1 MVDLSSQ
8 SDEYCPS
15 LLTPR
20 RSTKLSSK
28 LSVSF
33 LRYFA
38 RSSNYKVVKPCVKMP
53 LGLRDLFRSRDS
65 RLQLPLSTP
74 PSSIPRL
81 SRGQSSQAAAP
92 QDLAVQPSQ
101 ATVGPALTAA
111 NTQASLAPIGE
122 GQNYGVEVLYDG
134 GIEASVDI
142 VFVHG
147 LTGNA
152 YNTWLHKD
160 PRVHWP
166 SELLRQDIPDAR
178 ILSFGFDA
186 DIVNFWNPVSNS
198 RLSNH
203 AESLVGDLVRKRERT
218 NTETRKILFVA
229 HSLGGLVIEYA
240 LSHSRNTAEKF
251 LHQVER
257 YTAGIIFLGVPHYG
271 ADLVSWGK
279 FGTRMVGILRRA
291 NKDIVAVLDPGSEM
305 LREVQKGFHII
316 LRLRKDEGSEIS
328 ITCFFEELPVITVGE
343 V

>member
-20 RSTKLSSK
+20 RSTKLS
-28 LSVSF
+28 VFF
-33 LRYFA
+33 LIYVA
-38 RSSNYKVVKPCVKMP
+38 RSSNYKVVKHCIKMP
-53 LGLRDLFRSRDS
+53 LGLRNLFQSRDS
-65 RLQLPLSTP
+65 RSQLPLSTP

-81 SRGQSSQAAAP
+81 SRGHSSQDVAP

-111 NTQASLAPIGE
+111 NTQASLASIGE
-122 GQNYGVEVLYDG
+122 GQNYGVKVLYDG
-134 GIEASVDI
+134 GIVASVDI

-160 PRVHWP
+160 ARVHWP

-178 ILSFGFDA
+178 ILSFGYDA

-203 AESLVGDLVRKRERT
+203 AESLVGDLVRRRERT

-257 YTAGIIFLGVPHYG
+257 CTAGIIFLGVPHYG
-271 ADLVSWGK
+271 ADLVSWAK
-279 FGTRMVGILRRA
+279 FGTRMVGVLRQA
-291 NKDIVAVLDPGSEM
+291 NKDIVGVLDPGSEM

>member
-1 MVDLSSQ
+1 MSFSHIRCTLFQLQ
-8 SDEYCPS
+8 SRKALHKDAFRIEEPF
-15 LLTPR
+15 PVER
-20 RSTKLSSK
+20 
-28 LSVSF
+28 F
-33 LRYFA
+33 
-38 RSSNYKVVKPCVKMP
+38 KVTITT
-53 LGLRDLFRSRDS
+53 LDAS
-65 RLQLPLSTP
+65 
-74 PSSIPRL
+74 SSIPRL
-81 SRGQSSQAAAP
+81 SRGHSSPDVAP

-111 NTQASLAPIGE
+111 NTQASLASIGE
-122 GQNYGVEVLYDG
+122 GQNYGVKVLYDG

-160 PRVHWP
+160 ARVHWP
-166 SELLRQDIPDAR
+166 SEILRQDIPDAR
-178 ILSFGFDA
+178 ILSFGYDA

-203 AESLVGDLVRKRERT
+203 AESLVGDLVRMRERT

-257 YTAGIIFLGVPHYG
+257 RTAGIIFLGVPHYG
-271 ADLVSWGK
+271 ADLVSWAK
-279 FGTRMVGILRRA
+279 FGTRMVGVLKQA
-291 NKDIVAVLDPGSEM
+291 NKDIVGVLDPGSEM
-305 LREVQKGFHII
+305 LREVQRAFTSSSG
-316 LRLRKDEGSEIS
+316 
-328 ITCFFEELPVITVGE
+328 
-343 V
+343 